1 MRDRLRPVW
10 CDHLSILRGKYLPQE
25 KIGSGGTRFAQPCFA
40 VHYDKDLIV
49 DAPGTACLEGLP
61 DMELR
66 WDAADIRA
74 GWEPGVHMVTGD
86 LYDRAG
92 RMIPIAGRAALKTA
106 RLVGGQPE
114 LDAWRDSELL
124 PGPGATSDEDLDA
137 FIAKAACT
145 HHHPSGTCR
154 LGRDGDAVVDPDL
167 RLIGL
172 DNVFIVDASVIPA
185 IPSGPINAAVVAIA
199 ETWSAACGAS

>member
-74 GWEPGVHMVTGD
+74 G
-86 LYDRAG
+86 
-92 RMIPIAGRAALKTA
+92 
-106 RLVGGQPE
+106 
-114 LDAWRDSELL
+114 
-124 PGPGATSDEDLDA
+124 
-137 FIAKAACT
+137 
-145 HHHPSGTCR
+145 
-154 LGRDGDAVVDPDL
+154 
-167 RLIGL
+167 
-172 DNVFIVDASVIPA
+172 
-185 IPSGPINAAVVAIA
+185 
-199 ETWSAACGAS
+199 